1 MNWKECGRIGRSL
14 TWGSARLPARMD
26 HDKPVR
32 IDDLVEVRSAGPPQY
47 EAMVLPRDR
56 EVLFLDPALT
66 VTLMCPESK
75 GTF

>member
-1 MNWKECGRIGRSL
+1 MVEKQLISRS
-14 TWGSARLPARMD
+14 
-26 HDKPVR
+26 K
-32 IDDLVEVRSAGPPQY
+32 AGPPQY

-56 EVLFLDPALT
+56 EVLFLDPTLT